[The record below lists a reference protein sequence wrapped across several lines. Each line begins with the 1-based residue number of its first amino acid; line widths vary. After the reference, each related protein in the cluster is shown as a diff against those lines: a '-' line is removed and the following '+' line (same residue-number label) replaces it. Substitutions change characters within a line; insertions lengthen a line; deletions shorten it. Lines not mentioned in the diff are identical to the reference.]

1 MSSTLRF
8 ADFSR
13 GQGIAA
19 SHVVSEISPLLY
31 ETLPEAALDAPVR
44 ATRATGFQSSA
55 GSSPG
60 KAFTPRPGISGLQG
74 QYRLAAKFA
83 RTDNAQNHAQG
94 YGQHQ
99 AVLPGRA
106 ALTGA
111 TGFQPS
117 AGR

>member
-1 MSSTLRF
+1 TRLSGLQGLRVSSRLR
-8 ADFSR
+8 
-13 GQGIAA
+13 GG
-19 SHVVSEISPLLY
+19 
-31 ETLPEAALDAPVR
+31 
-44 ATRATGFQSSA
+44 
-55 GSSPG
+55 SPG